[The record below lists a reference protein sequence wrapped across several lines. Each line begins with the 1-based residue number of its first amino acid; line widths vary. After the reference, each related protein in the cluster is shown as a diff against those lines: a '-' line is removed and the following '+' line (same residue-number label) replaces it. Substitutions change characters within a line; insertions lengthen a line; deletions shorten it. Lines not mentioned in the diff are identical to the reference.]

1 MKEKRYRG
9 FLKAVS
15 WRAMG
20 TIDTFVI
27 SFLVTGRANFALSI
41 SAFEV
46 FTKITLFYIHERIW
60 NRIDLGRPVQK
71 QPIDYEI

>member
-9 FLKAVS
+9 LLKAVS
-15 WRAMG
+15 WRALG

-27 SFLVTGRANFALSI
+27 SFLITGKVNFALSI

-46 FTKITLFYIHERIW
+46 FTKITLFYIHERMW
-60 NRIDLGRPVQK
+60 NRINIGKPERS
-71 QPIDYEI
+71 IDYEI

>member
-9 FLKAVS
+9 LLKAIS

-27 SFLVTGRANFALSI
+27 SFLITGKVNFAVTI
-41 SAFEV
+41 STFEV
-46 FTKITLFYIHERIW
+46 FTKITLFYLHERIW
-60 NRIDLGRPVQK
+60 NRLSFGRPVEK
-71 QPIDYEI
+71 TIDYEI